1 MSPHIQWITLL
12 WMLFSGAAM
21 GLAYDSYRVLSGQL
35 HFPRWTLHVL
45 DLLYWC
51 GAALFV
57 FRMLYISNYG
67 QLRFYV
73 FVGLFLGVWLYFLF
87 LSVTTQRFVVMLI
100 KTARYIID
108 VLKRLFRLLVWAPI
122 RMLLKLLKGLAVMLG
137 ALAMFVFRVVLKLL
151 LPFWKLAKWMLRPIT
166 PRLRMPVWLDKLL
179 NRLILLWK
187 KWFPKKE

>member
-1 MSPHIQWITLL
+1 
-12 WMLFSGAAM
+12 
-21 GLAYDSYRVLSGQL
+21 
-35 HFPRWTLHVL
+35 
-45 DLLYWC
+45 
-51 GAALFV
+51 
-57 FRMLYISNYG
+57 
-67 QLRFYV
+67 
-73 FVGLFLGVWLYFLF
+73 
-87 LSVTTQRFVVMLI
+87 MLI